1 MIQNEEHIS
10 IIMKN
15 SVYKRHIN
23 NYLKHWWFQAR
34 KNIIQEVIKKTF
46 NKNLIILDFGSGSGV
61 NVEMLSKF
69 GMVNIY
75 EPHLKT
81 RKYLKVKYKNK
92 IKFKILNKVG
102 AKKFDLIILA
112 DVLEHIKKD
121 KNQIKILEKNLNKN
135 GCILITVPAH
145 QFLFSSKD
153 TILKHYRRYNIKE
166 IKNLFKRF
174 YTIKLT
180 YFNFFLFFPI
190 ALTIIFC
197 KKAGDID
204 DDIALAHNLA
214 ERQSCH
220 DCHPPAATAPTCCHP
235 QGGKPDH
242 ATHRPV
248 FHGWQQQM
256 RRAAKQH
263 NCVKGKHIPSC
274 QIRKLKKYFGWI

>member
-1 MIQNEEHIS
+1 
-10 IIMKN
+10 MKS

-46 NKNLIILDFGSGSGV
+46 NKNLNILDFGSGSGV
-61 NVEMLSKF
+61 NIDMLSKF
-69 GMVNIY
+69 GFVNIY

-121 KNQIKILEKNLNKN
+121 ENQIKILEKNLNKN

-166 IKNLFKRF
+166 IKNIFKKF
-174 YTIKLT
+174 YIIKLT

-190 ALTIIFC
+190 ALAIIFYKTFNIKFI
-197 KKAGDID
+197 KKVESLPNNFINK
-204 DDIALAHNLA
+204 IFFHIFSIEKKIINVLNLPFGI
-214 ERQSCH
+214 SIL
-220 DCHPPAATAPTCCHP
+220 
-235 QGGKPDH
+235 GL
-242 ATHRPV
+242 
-248 FHGWQQQM
+248 F
-256 RRAAKQH
+256 
-263 NCVKGKHIPSC
+263 
-274 QIRKLKKYFGWI
+274 KKND

>member
-1 MIQNEEHIS
+1 
-10 IIMKN
+10 MKN

-69 GMVNIY
+69 GLVNIY

-121 KNQIKILEKNLNKN
+121 KNQIKMLEKNLNKN
-135 GCILITVPAH
+135 DATGTNDTPLGWARGPHWRVLLGRVSWFFVWISDDVWVWVGKSRILVKVLDLGLGLLGEPRERYGRND
-145 QFLFSSKD
+145 SSKSGR
-153 TILKHYRRYNIKE
+153 TSLQN
-166 IKNLFKRF
+166 
-174 YTIKLT
+174 
-180 YFNFFLFFPI
+180 
-190 ALTIIFC
+190 
-197 KKAGDID
+197 
-204 DDIALAHNLA
+204 
-214 ERQSCH
+214 
-220 DCHPPAATAPTCCHP
+220 
-235 QGGKPDH
+235 
-242 ATHRPV
+242 
-248 FHGWQQQM
+248 
-256 RRAAKQH
+256 
-263 NCVKGKHIPSC
+263 
-274 QIRKLKKYFGWI
+274 